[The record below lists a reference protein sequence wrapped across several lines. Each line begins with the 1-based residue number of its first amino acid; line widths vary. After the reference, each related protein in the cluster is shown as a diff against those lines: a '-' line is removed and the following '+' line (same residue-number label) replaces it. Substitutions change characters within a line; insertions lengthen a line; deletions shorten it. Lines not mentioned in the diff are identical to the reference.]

1 MRDGFASIPNRTPL
15 LSHILH
21 KEGVL
26 TDAQMDHA
34 LRMWYVQRKESKV
47 MPFGQVVVQL
57 GYVSYAQLMPYIQ
70 IQKILAAP
78 PGQCRRLGVLIVE
91 NGILKPSQLVDALE
105 IQKTTGKKL
114 GEVLVEFGYLRR
126 PQLAH
131 LLRLQ
136 GRKFTN
142 RLLPPGEIP
151 EVSSFPRTAEKPHYR
166 D

>member
-1 MRDGFASIPNRTPL
+1 MREGFASIPNRTPL

-26 TDAQMDHA
+26 TDEQMEHA
-34 LRMWYVQRKESKV
+34 LRTWYLTRKESQIV
-47 MPFGQVVVQL
+47 PFGQVVVKL
-57 GYVSYAQLMPYIQ
+57 GYVTYQQLMPYLQ
-70 IQKILAAP
+70 LQKVLATP
-78 PGQCRRLGVLIVE
+78 PGQCRRLGVLIIE
-91 NGILKPSQLVDALE
+91 NGIMKPSALAEALE

-114 GEVLVEFGYLRR
+114 GEVLVDNGYLRR

-136 GRKFTN
+136 GRRFTN
-142 RLLPPGEIP
+142 RLIPPGEIP
-151 EVSSFPRTAEKPHYR
+151 PVASFPRVAEKPHYR